1 MGNRS
6 NRSEGWNFADVWE
19 IAAEVRGARQALV
32 QGDRR
37 FSWHEFE
44 RRASGVARTLLDAG
58 LKEQA
63 KVAQYLYNC
72 PEYLESV
79 FACFKAGLVPV
90 NTNYRYEDRELLYL
104 WENSDTEA
112 IIFHGRFSEKL
123 ERLRDRL
130 PLVKMY
136 LWVDD
141 GTAPMPN
148 WAFDYEEAAA
158 AADEGDRG
166 TARWGRSGDH
176 IYMLYTGGTTGMP
189 KGVMWRQDD
198 LYRVFALSTRLDPQE
213 PDLDAVRT
221 RLQKAEGPV
230 GLPACPLM
238 HGTGAITSF
247 QILNMGGSIV
257 TLTSR
262 SFDPIEL
269 LDTVERERVNSLSI
283 VGDAFAKPIL
293 ETLKRHPGRW
303 DISSLRMIVS
313 SGVMWSQQTKQGLLD
328 HNPQMMLVDAFSS
341 SEALGMGQ
349 SVSGAGRTEKT
360 AKFVLGD
367 RARVIREDGSDVA
380 PGSGE
385 VGMVALG
392 EPNPLGYYKDPEKTA
407 KTFRVIDN
415 RRYVI
420 PGDYAQVE
428 ADGTIRLLGRGSVC
442 INTGGE
448 KVFPEE
454 VEEALKEHPAV
465 RDAAAVGVPDDRF
478 GEVVAAVV
486 ELEPGAEVPPD
497 DLVSHTKSRL
507 ASYKAPKHV
516 IFVES
521 IGRAPSGKLDYG
533 RLRSLAADRV
543 RSVGESPSS

>member
-1 MGNRS
+1 MGERS
-6 NRSEGWNFADVWE
+6 NRPEGWNFADVWE

-37 FSWHEFE
+37 FSWHQFE
-44 RRASGVARTLLDAG
+44 RRASGVARTLVDAG
-58 LKEQA
+58 LGEQA

-112 IIFHGRFSEKL
+112 IVFHGRFSEKL
-123 ERLRDRL
+123 ERLRERL
-130 PLVKMY
+130 PSVKLY

-141 GTAPMPN
+141 GTGPRPD
-148 WAFDYEEAAA
+148 WAVDYEEAAG

-166 TARWGRSGDH
+166 IAPWGRSGDH

-221 RLQKAEGPV
+221 RLEKSEGPV

-293 ETLKRHPGRW
+293 ETLKSHPGRW

-313 SGVMWSQQTKQGLLD
+313 SGVMWSQQTKQALLE

-349 SVSGAGRTEKT
+349 SVSGAGRAEKT

-385 VGMVALG
+385 VGMVALA

-407 KTFRVIDN
+407 KTFRIIDGK
-415 RRYVI
+415 RYVI

-497 DLVSHTKSRL
+497 ELVSHTKSRL

-516 IFVES
+516 IYVDS

-533 RLRSLAADRV
+533 RLRSLAVERV
-543 RSVGESPSS
+543 RSVEESRRG